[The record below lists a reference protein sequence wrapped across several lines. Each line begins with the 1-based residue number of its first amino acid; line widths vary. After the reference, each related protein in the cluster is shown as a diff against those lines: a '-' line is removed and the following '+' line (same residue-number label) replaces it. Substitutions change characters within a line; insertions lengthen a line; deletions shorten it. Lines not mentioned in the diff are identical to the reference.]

1 MVGGFVLLLNVT
13 QVCDPLWKRLLMA
26 MLIYAQLL
34 VRWKGLAETRSRPFV
49 KDIGE
54 RHSTID

>member
-1 MVGGFVLLLNVT
+1 MLLLNVT